1 MERIG
6 YILLSIIA
14 IAWILGMVAG
24 MVAAFP
30 FGLIG
35 LIVLVGIGLLFAKV
49 VKDRINNTEDD
60 YYSKNVDK

>member
-1 MERIG
+1 MERLG

>member
-14 IAWILGMVAG
+14 IVWILGMVAG